1 MLESRTVLIQKDPI
15 KSNAVGNYRP
25 MAYLNLL
32 WKLLIRIITDTQY
45 EYLENQDLLPEEK
58 KRCSRWLGDTKTS
71 FS

>member
-1 MLESRTVLIQKDPI
+1 MVESRTVLIQKDQI

-25 MAYLNLL
+25 IAYLNLL
-32 WKLLIRIITDTQY
+32 WKLLIGIITDTQY

-58 KRCSRWLGDTKTS
+58 KRCRWWLRGTKTS